1 METKSEI
8 EEFLT
13 FLLTEKGD
21 GKKTLEAYSNDL
33 NQFCQFVENKDVSQ
47 LSAKDYQDFL
57 FYLKDKNLKNT
68 SVIRKSMAV
77 KGFYKFL
84 KKEKL
89 NNTILFDLNSP
100 KKEKH
105 LPVYL
110 SLEEVQSLLDCIDVT
125 KETGLLDKT
134 MLLLCFSCGLRVSEL
149 IDIQIDRI
157 DIPNG
162 VLKVTGKGN
171 KQRLVPFSNE
181 VAKELLAYK
190 KEYRDKIKTEK
201 KNFFIHQNGT
211 ILSRQY
217 VFLKVKEYAKKAS
230 ISKDV
235 SPHTLRHSFA
245 TLLLSQGA
253 NLKEVQ
259 TLLGHEEIQTTEI
272 YTHLE
277 DKKREEIYFSSMPRK
292 KSIIKE

>member
-1 METKSEI
+1 METRIEI

-13 FLLTEKGD
+13 YLLTEKGD

-33 NQFCQFVENKDVSQ
+33 NQFCDFVSNKDASL

-57 FYLKDKNLKNT
+57 FYLKDKNLKST
-68 SVIRKSMAV
+68 SVIRKSMAI

-84 KKEKL
+84 KKEKQ
-89 NNTILFDLNSP
+89 NNTILFDLVSP

-110 SLEEVQSLLDCIDVT
+110 TLEEMKSFLSSIDMSQKKGILDR
-125 KETGLLDKT
+125 T
-134 MLLLCFSCGLRVSEL
+134 MLLFCFFCGLRVSEL
-149 IDIQIDRI
+149 IQIRRDEL

-162 VLKVTGKGN
+162 VVKVTGKGN
-171 KQRLVPFSNE
+171 KQRLIPFSE
-181 VAKELLAYK
+181 DVKKELLFYE

-201 KNFFIHQNGT
+201 KNFFLHPNGEE
-211 ILSRQY
+211 ISRQY
-217 VFLKVKEYAKKAS
+217 VFLAVKKYAEKAR
-230 ISKDV
+230 IEKNI

-245 TLLLSQGA
+245 TLLLSKGA